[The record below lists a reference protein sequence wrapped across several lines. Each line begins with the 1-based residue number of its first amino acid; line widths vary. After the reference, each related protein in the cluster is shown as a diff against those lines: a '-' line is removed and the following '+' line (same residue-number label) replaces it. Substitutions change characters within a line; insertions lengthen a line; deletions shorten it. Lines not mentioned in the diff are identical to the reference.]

1 VTRRLFALDQNFPTP
16 IVSVLSTYM
25 TEAELV
31 PIGEIDP
38 RLPDLEDWEVLLA
51 LSQHERD
58 WDGLITTD
66 SGMLTLPRELAV
78 LMQTKLTLVVAWAA
92 GHDPL
97 KATGLVLTN
106 LPWIAQHTRPDKA
119 QVWVLRAGNKAA
131 DDPWDYLQRVA
142 KSLGA
147 DAPAL
152 YENEKL
158 TPAELARDPLND

>member
-1 VTRRLFALDQNFPTP
+1 MTRRLFALDQNFPTP
-16 IVSVLSTYM
+16 IVNVLSTYM

-31 PIGEIDP
+31 PIGDIDP

-51 LSQHERD
+51 LMQHERD

-97 KATGLVLTN
+97 KATGLVLTY
-106 LPWIAQHTRPDKA
+106 LPWIAQHTRPDEA
-119 QVWVLRAGNKAA
+119 QVWVLRAGNKPA
-131 DDPWDYLQRVA
+131 DDPWDNLEKVA
-142 KSLGA
+142 KAQGTAASV
-147 DAPAL
+147 L
-152 YENEKL
+152 YESEKL
-158 TPAELARDPLND
+158 TPEELALDPLSD